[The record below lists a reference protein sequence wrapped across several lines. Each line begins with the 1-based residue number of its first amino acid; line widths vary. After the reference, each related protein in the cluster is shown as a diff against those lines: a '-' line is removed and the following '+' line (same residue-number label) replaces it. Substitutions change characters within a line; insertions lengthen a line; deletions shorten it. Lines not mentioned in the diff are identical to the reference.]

1 MKSYF
6 ISFACGAL
14 VGIFYALLK
23 VRSPAPP
30 LVALAGL
37 LGMVLAEGAWP
48 KLPAFAASL
57 TNGASAAVA
66 ALKKW

>member
-14 VGIFYALLK
+14 VGVFYAVLK

-37 LGMVLAEGAWP
+37 LGMVLTEGAWA
-48 KLPAFAASL
+48 KAPALAASL
-57 TNGASAAVA
+57 TKGVGVVLA

>member
-1 MKSYF
+1 MKNYL
-6 ISFACGAL
+6 ISFGCGAL
-14 VGIFYALLK
+14 VGIFYAMLK

-48 KLPAFAASL
+48 KLPTFAANL
-57 TNGASAAVA
+57 TNGASAAVT